1 VRHRRLPCSPAL
13 TADFTWRDGDRI
25 VRFGRGAIADA
36 ADLLGDGFVLLTT
49 ERAQGSA
56 PDVVA
61 HAASVHHV
69 PGGRVDDVADDLLEA
84 VGAGSLYVALGGGR
98 VVDVTKSVAAARG
111 AQAAAIPTTLSAAE
125 MTSGHRHARTVDPAT
140 PRVRPRIVIND
151 PDLSASQ
158 PDRELAGSA
167 ANSLGHAVEA
177 PATRGASPVPILAAR
192 EAARLLAREDDA
204 DALAL
209 GALLSGYAL
218 DSSGFGLHHVL
229 SQSLARFAGVWHG
242 YANAA
247 MLPHTAAA
255 LRTRVPEQ
263 MAALDDAAGVV
274 MEALA
279 RRLAQRAGAQKLR
292 ELGVTE
298 EALETCVHEALARP
312 QLDGTPPAADEAE
325 IRALY
330 EAAW

>member
-1 VRHRRLPCSPAL
+1 M
-13 TADFTWRDGDRI
+13 TADFTWRDGDRV

-36 ADLLGDGFVLLTT
+36 PELLGDGFVLLTT
-49 ERAQGSA
+49 ERARGSA

-61 HAASVHHV
+61 RAASVHHV
-69 PGGRVDDVADDLLEA
+69 PAGRVDDVAADLLQA
-84 VGAGSLYVALGGGR
+84 VGRGSLYVALGGGR

-125 MTSGHRHARTVDPAT
+125 MTGSHRHARTVDPAT
-140 PRVRPRIVIND
+140 PRVRPRLVVND
-151 PDLSASQ
+151 PELSASQ

-177 PATRGASPVPILAAR
+177 PATRDASPVPVLAAR
-192 EAARLLAREDDA
+192 EAARLLARDDA
-204 DALAL
+204 EALAL

-218 DSSGFGLHHVL
+218 DSTGLGLHHVL
-229 SQSLARFAGVWHG
+229 AQGLARFAGVWHG

-247 MLPHTAAA
+247 MLPHTTAA
-255 LRTRVPEQ
+255 LRMRAPGQ
-263 MAALDDAAGVV
+263 MAALDEGAGMA

-279 RRLAQRAGAQKLR
+279 RRLAQRAGAQQLR
-292 ELGVTE
+292 DLGVTE
-298 EALETCVHEALARP
+298 QALETCVREALARP
-312 QLDGTPPAADEAE
+312 QLDNTPPAADEAE
-325 IRALY
+325 VRALY

>member
-1 VRHRRLPCSPAL
+1 MAD
-13 TADFTWRDGDRI
+13 DFTWRDGDRVI
-25 VRFGRGAIADA
+25 RFGRGAIADA
-36 ADLLGDGFVLLTT
+36 GELLGDGYVLLTT
-49 ERAQGSA
+49 GRARGSA

-61 HAASVHHV
+61 RAAAVHHV
-69 PGGRVDDVADDLLEA
+69 PPGRVDDVAADLLEA
-84 VGAGSLYVALGGGR
+84 VADGELYVALGGGR

-125 MTSGHRHARTVDPAT
+125 MTGSHRHARGVDPDT
-140 PRVRPRIVIND
+140 PRVRPRVVIND
-151 PDLSASQ
+151 PALSASQ
-158 PDRELAGSA
+158 PDHELAASA

-177 PATRGASPVPILAAR
+177 PATPHASPVPLLAAR
-192 EAARLLAREDDA
+192 EAARLLARDHDA

-218 DSSGFGLHHVL
+218 DSTGIGLHHVL
-229 SQSLARFAGVWHG
+229 AQGLARFAGVWHG
-242 YANAA
+242 FANAA
-247 MLPHTAAA
+247 MLPHTTAA

-263 MAALDDAAGVV
+263 LAALDDTAGVA

-279 RRLAQRAGAQKLR
+279 RRFAQRAGAQQLR
-292 ELGVTE
+292 DLGVTE
-298 EALETCVHEALARP
+298 EALETCVGEALARP
-312 QLDGTPPAADEAE
+312 QLANTPPAANEAE